1 MRAIVLITI
10 LCLVTGVCMAEEI
23 TNVWV
28 ACQPDSFVNIREFPS
43 KKADVVARIEAGEML
58 ETDGKK
64 KGHWLHC
71 FYPCETGE
79 GWIKE
84 DFVFYDEPVILEH
97 GNYEVTKD
105 NVIARYSKGGRI
117 RKKLMKGRRVHVYLL
132 GQDWSVTSQGFIK
145 TEFLM
150 WLDI

>member
-1 MRAIVLITI
+1 
-10 LCLVTGVCMAEEI
+10 MAEEI
-23 TNVWV
+23 MDVWV

-43 KKADVVARIEAGEML
+43 KKAEVAARVEAGQML

-64 KGHWLHC
+64 KGNWLHC
-71 FYPCETGE
+71 FYLCEAGE

-105 NVIARYSKGGRI
+105 NVFARYSRGGRI
-117 RKKLMKGRRVHVYLL
+117 RKKLMKGREVTVYLL
-132 GQDWSVTSQGFIK
+132 GQEWSVTSQGFIK
-145 TEFLM
+145 TEFLK